1 MPKRENLCGRAGRV
15 CEMRIIGGSKKGH
28 PLQAPAG
35 ITTRPTTDRVREAI
49 FNTLQMRIPE
59 ARVLDVFAG
68 SGGMSMEAL
77 SRGAKFADLYEKD
90 RKAIAAIERN
100 IKFLGFQSQS
110 KLWKGDALHFLSQ
123 NSAQYDIIFLDP
135 PYYEGLYEKTVSLI
149 LERQL
154 LAADGILVVETA
166 KNSPPLSDAILQK
179 LKQIK
184 TAAYGDTK
192 IDYYSL

>member
-1 MPKRENLCGRAGRV
+1 
-15 CEMRIIGGSKKGH
+15 MRIIGGSKKGH
-28 PLQAPAG
+28 PLQAPTG
-35 ITTRPTTDRVREAI
+35 TTTRPTTDRIREAI
-49 FNTLQMRIPE
+49 FNTLQMRISE
-59 ARVLDVFAG
+59 AKILDVFAG

-77 SRGAKFADLYEKD
+77 SRGAAWADLYEKD

-123 NSAQYDIIFLDP
+123 NSFQYDIIFLDP
-135 PYYEGLYEKTVSLI
+135 PYYEGLYEKVISLI

-154 LAADGILVVETA
+154 LAEDGMLVVETA
-166 KNSPPLSDAILQK
+166 KNSPPLSDEILKQ

-184 TAAYGDTK
+184 TARYGDTK

>member
-1 MPKRENLCGRAGRV
+1 
-15 CEMRIIGGSKKGH
+15 MRIIGGSKKGH

-35 ITTRPTTDRVREAI
+35 TVTRPTTDRVREAI

-59 ARVLDVFAG
+59 AKILDVFAG

-77 SRGAKFADLYEKD
+77 SRGASFADLYEKD

-100 IKFLGFQSQS
+100 IKFLGFEEQA
-110 KLWKGDALHFLSQ
+110 KLWKGDALLFLSQ

-154 LAADGILVVETA
+154 LAENGLLVVETA
-166 KNSPPLSDAILQK
+166 KNSPILSDGILQE